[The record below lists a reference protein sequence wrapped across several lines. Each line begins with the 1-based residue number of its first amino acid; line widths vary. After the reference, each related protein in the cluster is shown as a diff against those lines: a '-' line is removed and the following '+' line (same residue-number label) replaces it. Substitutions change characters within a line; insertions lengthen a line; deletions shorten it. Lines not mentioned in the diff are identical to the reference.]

1 MTVSVPSVD
10 DSFGL
15 KLLPAILS
23 IVAGSADVISFLGLR
38 ALFVAHITGNLIIIA
53 AHLVTGTRV
62 DIDPVLSVPVFIL
75 ALALTR
81 VAVAGLEALGIES
94 LRPLLM
100 SQFVLLAGFLT
111 LAVLSDARANP
122 NSPTAVL
129 AAMLGVS
136 AMATQNALVQVSIHG
151 APSTAV
157 MTTNITR
164 FTMDAGEVLLGRD
177 PSARVA
183 ARRRASHT
191 WPAIIGF
198 AVGAA
203 LGAALYAAAGLVA
216 LALPAALAL
225 IAIAA
230 THTRTSHRGPHLRRR
245 PDAADQPQAQ
255 GGQRL
260 GQHTV
265 RSQHAEHPGL
275 LGLEGV
281 RGSETASSGHRGALG
296 RAASRGWVWALHR

>member
-1 MTVSVPSVD
+1 MSVSVPSVD
-10 DSFGL
+10 DSLGL
-15 KLLPAILS
+15 KLLPVLLS

-75 ALALTR
+75 ALVLTR
-81 VAVAGLEALGIES
+81 VAVAALETRGIES
-94 LRPLLM
+94 LRPLLLA
-100 SQFVLLAGFLT
+100 QFVLLAGFLM

-183 ARRRASHT
+183 ARRRALHT

-198 AVGAA
+198 AAGAA
-203 LGAALYAAAGLVA
+203 LGAALYAAAGLAA
-216 LALPAALAL
+216 LALPAGLAL

-230 THTRTSHRGPHLRRR
+230 IQTRTSQRGTHLRRR
-245 PDAADQPQAQ
+245 PTAADQPQDQ
-255 GGQRL
+255 EGQRL
-260 GQHTV
+260 REHT
-265 RSQHAEHPGL
+265 
-275 LGLEGV
+275 LGG
-281 RGSETASSGHRGALG
+281 RGDREPRLFAQD
-296 RAASRGWVWALHR
+296 AASRSRDRAERFDQSQDVA

>member
-15 KLLPAILS
+15 KVLPAILS

-100 SQFVLLAGFLT
+100 AQFVLLAGFVT

-183 ARRRASHT
+183 VRLRASHT

-216 LALPAALAL
+216 LALPAGLAL

-265 RSQHAEHPGL
+265 RSQHAEHPGH
-275 LGLEGV
+275 LGL
-281 RGSETASSGHRGALG
+281 
-296 RAASRGWVWALHR
+296 